1 MSGGIMNRLS
11 RLGGLGIA
19 GAVIAAATA
28 LTLTATQA
36 PALARTAA
44 ASSSAVT
51 STPKCA
57 ASDLGVWV
65 AADQG
70 DGAAGTVFFPME
82 FTNLSGHA
90 CSLSGFP
97 GVSATDSHGHQL
109 GAPAR
114 WDHSVPPHLV
124 TLAPG
129 ATAHSV
135 LAYSDVVVSN
145 CQAGHARTASALRI
159 FPPDQFQAAHAYWD
173 LTTCAV
179 KGSVFMR
186 VGAIQPGAGARA

>member
-1 MSGGIMNRLS
+1 MSGGIMNRFS

-19 GAVIAAATA
+19 GAALAAVTA
-28 LTLTATQA
+28 LTLTAAQA
-36 PALARTAA
+36 PALARAA
-44 ASSSAVT
+44 ATT
-51 STPKCA
+51 STPKCTA
-57 ASDLGVWV
+57 ADLGTWV

-70 DGAAGTVFFPME
+70 DGAAGTVFFPLE

-90 CSLSGFP
+90 CSLFGFP

-109 GAPAR
+109 GSPAR
-114 WDHSVPPHLV
+114 WDHSVSPHLV

-135 LAYSDVVVSN
+135 LAYSDVVVGN
-145 CQAGHARTASALRI
+145 CPAGHVRTASALRI
-159 FPPDQFQAAHAYWD
+159 FPPDRFQAAHAYWD
-173 LTTCAV
+173 LATCAV
-179 KGSVFMR
+179 KGSVFLQ